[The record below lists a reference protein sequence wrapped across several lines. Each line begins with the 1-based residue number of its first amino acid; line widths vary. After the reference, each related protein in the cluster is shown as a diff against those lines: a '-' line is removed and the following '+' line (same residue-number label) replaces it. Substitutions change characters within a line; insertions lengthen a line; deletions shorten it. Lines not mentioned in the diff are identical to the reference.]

1 MELLSRAFTHL
12 PSVLIALALLPLGL
26 LVGALL
32 RRTVLIAAV
41 NAGLPSARL
50 LASATQVAT
59 VGLAVAM
66 ALEHLR
72 VGHQIIVVALT
83 VIFGGIVFALALAL
97 GLGGQDLAREALTHL
112 LRGPLARRRSR
123 RRQATPVAAD
133 RAGRGSCYHAA
144 SDVPHGD
151 RHAR

>member
-1 MELLSRAFTHL
+1 M
-12 PSVLIALALLPLGL
+12 
-26 LVGALL
+26 GALL

-50 LASATQVAT
+50 LPSATQVAT

-97 GLGGQDLAREALTHL
+97 GLGGKDLAREALTHL
-112 LRGPLARRRSR
+112 FRG
-123 RRQATPVAAD
+123 
-133 RAGRGSCYHAA
+133 
-144 SDVPHGD
+144 
-151 RHAR
+151 HARDQAPDDAR